1 MVPCTFTLL
10 HYLIKHEHLTDTLP
24 VSAPPDPVRL
34 IWHQGV
40 RPSTHPNQLGSATLP
55 GWFTR
60 KKPKPAR
67 VPIWVHDYPLP
78 PPSPHPPPAVVDL
91 NILQHM
97 VESRSEYIME
107 LTDKTKADVKGG
119 TIIDYEGRVGCRTV
133 NA

>member
-1 MVPCTFTLL
+1 MSTS
-10 HYLIKHEHLTDTLP
+10 LTH
-24 VSAPPDPVRL
+24 SS
-34 IWHQGV
+34 G
-40 RPSTHPNQLGSATLP
+40 ATLP

-67 VPIWVHDYPLP
+67 DPIWVHDYPLP
-78 PPSPHPPPAVVDL
+78 PSSPPPPPAAVDL

-119 TIIDYEGRVGCRTV
+119 TIIDYEGRMGCQTV